1 MVSVPDI
8 PISADDPSPRI
19 GDHDPLASDIFK
31 DGSPR
36 IGLALGGGAARGW
49 AHIGVLEV
57 LHEAGIVPDVIAGTS
72 VGAIAGGWYSAGLL
86 ADLKEFALSLT
97 PRRVFSLLDLT
108 LLSSGLIAGHKI
120 DDQLRD
126 HLQDRT
132 LEDLPIRTIFL
143 ATELATGHEIWLR
156 RGNLV
161 DAMGASYAL
170 PGIFKPVT
178 VNGRALV
185 DGALVNPVPVSVCR
199 AYGARLVIAVSLTP
213 ESMPHGG
220 VVPDLPDFDS
230 GMRAGSAGSLFD
242 EADEDNFK
250 FRDMF
255 NMTKRAKSVLRH
267 QFATGKN
274 GPNGVPAVMMQA
286 FTIIQDRMT
295 RSRLAGDP
303 PDVMIS
309 PHIGDIGMFDF
320 HRAESAIEAGREA
333 AQKALDD
340 IAIVTERLS
349 VR

>member
-1 MVSVPDI
+1 MVSIPDVPR
-8 PISADDPSPRI
+8 SADDPSQRD
-19 GDHDPLASDIFK
+19 GGHDPLATDILK
-31 DGSPR
+31 DGRPR

-72 VGAIAGGWYSAGLL
+72 VGAIAGGWYSAGMLE
-86 ADLKEFALSLT
+86 DLKHFALGLT

-120 DDQLRD
+120 DDEIRD

-161 DAMGASYAL
+161 DAMSASYAL

-178 VNGRALV
+178 INGRALV

-199 AYGARLVIAVSLTP
+199 AYGARLVIAVSLSP
-213 ESMPHGG
+213 ETMPHGG
-220 VVPDLPDFDS
+220 VVPDLPDFDGEVS
-230 GMRAGSAGSLFD
+230 AGAAGSLFD
-242 EADEDNFK
+242 QADDDSFT

-255 NMTKRAKSVLRH
+255 SVTKRAKSVLRH
-267 QFATGKN
+267 QFMTGKQ
-274 GPNGVPAVMMQA
+274 GPKGIPAVMMQA

-309 PHIGDIGMFDF
+309 PRIGDIGMFDF
-320 HRAESAIEAGREA
+320 HRAESAIAAGRKA
-333 AQKALDD
+333 ATRALDD
-340 IAIVTERLS
+340 IAALTERLS
-349 VR
+349 SH

>member
-1 MVSVPDI
+1 MVSIPDI
-8 PISADDPSPRI
+8 PLSVDEPLPRNDDL
-19 GDHDPLASDIFK
+19 DPLASDIFK

-72 VGAIAGGWYSAGLL
+72 VGAIAGGWYSAGMLE
-86 ADLKEFALSLT
+86 DLKKFALSLT

-120 DDQLRD
+120 DDQIRD

-132 LEDLPIRTIFL
+132 LEDLPIRTIIL

-161 DAMGASYAL
+161 DAMSASYAL
-170 PGIFKPVT
+170 PGIFKPVI

-199 AYGARLVIAVSLTP
+199 AYGARLVIAVNLSP
-213 ESMPHGG
+213 ETMPHGG
-220 VVPDLPDFDS
+220 VVPDLPDFDRDIS
-230 GMRAGSAGSLFD
+230 AGAAGSLFD
-242 EADEDNFK
+242 EADDDSFK

-267 QFATGKN
+267 QFATGKK
-274 GPNGVPAVMMQA
+274 GPKGIPAVMIQA

-309 PHIGDIGMFDF
+309 PRIGDIGMFDF
-320 HRAESAIEAGREA
+320 HRAQSAIEAGRHA
-333 AQKALDD
+333 AQRALDD

-349 VR
+349 IR

>member
-1 MVSVPDI
+1 MVSIPDVPR
-8 PISADDPSPRI
+8 SADDPSQRD
-19 GDHDPLASDIFK
+19 GGHDPLATDILK
-31 DGSPR
+31 DGRPR

-72 VGAIAGGWYSAGLL
+72 VGAIAGGWYSAGMLE
-86 ADLKEFALSLT
+86 DLKHFALGLT

-120 DDQLRD
+120 DDEIRD

-161 DAMGASYAL
+161 DAMSASYAL

-178 VNGRALV
+178 INGRALV

-199 AYGARLVIAVSLTP
+199 AYGARLVIAVNLSP
-213 ESMPHGG
+213 ETMPHGG
-220 VVPDLPDFDS
+220 VVPDLPDFDGEVS
-230 GMRAGSAGSLFD
+230 AGAAGSLFD
-242 EADEDNFK
+242 QADDDSFT

-255 NMTKRAKSVLRH
+255 SVTKRAKSVLRH
-267 QFATGKN
+267 QFMTGKQ
-274 GPNGVPAVMMQA
+274 GPKGIPAVMMQA

-309 PHIGDIGMFDF
+309 PRIGDIGMFDF
-320 HRAESAIEAGREA
+320 HRAESAIAAGRKA
-333 AQKALDD
+333 ATRALDD
-340 IAIVTERLS
+340 IAALTERLS
-349 VR
+349 SH

>member
-1 MVSVPDI
+1 MVSIPDI
-8 PISADDPSPRI
+8 PLSAGDPSPRS
-19 GDHDPLASDIFK
+19 GDHDPLATDILK
-31 DGSPR
+31 DGRPR

-57 LHEAGIVPDVIAGTS
+57 LNEAGIVPDVIAGTS
-72 VGAIAGGWYSAGLL
+72 VGAIAGGWYSAGMLEN
-86 ADLKEFALSLT
+86 LKKFALGLT

-120 DDQLRD
+120 DDQIRD
-126 HLQDRT
+126 HLKDRT

-178 VNGRALV
+178 INGRALV

-199 AYGARLVIAVSLTP
+199 AYGARLVIAVNLSP
-213 ESMPHGG
+213 ETMPHGG
-220 VVPDLPDFDS
+220 VVPDLPDFD
-230 GMRAGSAGSLFD
+230 GEINAGATGSLFNETD
-242 EADEDNFK
+242 DDGFS
-250 FRDMF
+250 FRDVF
-255 NMTKRAKSVLRH
+255 SMTKRAKSVLRH
-267 QFATGKN
+267 QFRTGKE
-274 GPNGVPAVMMQA
+274 GPKGIPAVMMQA

-309 PHIGDIGMFDF
+309 PRIGDIGMFDF
-320 HRAESAIEAGREA
+320 HLAESAIAAGRDA
-333 AQKALDD
+333 ATRALDD
-340 IAIVTERLS
+340 IAAVTERLS